1 MIWVATIL
9 FFIVLEFDVLSDY
22 GKWLKGESINHKK
35 EFWLRIALLSPSLI
49 MFIVCRGQPIV
60 LSLIATF
67 AMTGF
72 VYWTLFDGQFNLLRK
87 QRFFFTGSDDPDD
100 ATTDNFLQQIPEW
113 LQAII
118 KIGGSLGAL
127 FFYFK

>member
-1 MIWVATIL
+1 M
-9 FFIVLEFDVLSDY
+9 LSDY